1 MKTFIKWLEQT
12 AQEDTVK
19 IALKGALGDLALGK
33 EDAEWMDLNTK
44 DLSNSIQDAIIN
56 LGELK
61 RFTNPEKALE
71 VKNAVKNGIE
81 IKDLIA
87 LVANP
92 IKNQSISTTAP
103 PVLGGEGF
111 I

>member
-12 AQEDTVK
+12 AQEDAVK
-19 IALKGALGDLALGK
+19 IAVKGALGDLALGK
-33 EDAEWMDLNTK
+33 EDSDWLNLDTA
-44 DLSNSIQDAIIN
+44 DLSSSIKDAIIN

-71 VKNAVKNGIE
+71 VKNAVKKGIK
-81 IKDLIA
+81 IKDLIT
-87 LVANP
+87 LVSNP
-92 IKNQSISTTAP
+92 TGNQSISTTAP